1 MNVYRLWDEEKKPF
15 YKESNVQEY
24 EAENWGT
31 RCAFNVTEPTLTVY
45 PANREN
51 FGCGVVILPGG
62 GYTAEAIDSE
72 GHDVAHALAAQG
84 VTAAVLKYRL
94 PNPQTSDQP
103 QFVPVTDT
111 RRAFK
116 LLRQMAEK
124 YGLDRNKIG
133 VLGFSAG
140 SHLATVTSLWKSS
153 DAAENPDFSG
163 LIYGTTNLSDENLKW
178 LEESLYFRK
187 LTDAELA
194 QNRLLNLVTNETP
207 PAFLV
212 HAYDDNVCKVEESTL
227 YAEKLFEH
235 GVPVEMHLFPKG
247 GHGFGLGRTED
258 GTNQWLQLFVNWL
271 KSSA

>member
-1 MNVYRLWDEEKKPF
+1 
-15 YKESNVQEY
+15 
-24 EAENWGT
+24 
-31 RCAFNVTEPTLTVY
+31 
-45 PANREN
+45 
-51 FGCGVVILPGG
+51 
-62 GYTAEAIDSE
+62 
-72 GHDVAHALAAQG
+72 
-84 VTAAVLKYRL
+84 
-94 PNPQTSDQP
+94 
-103 QFVPVTDT
+103 
-111 RRAFK
+111 
-116 LLRQMAEK
+116 
-124 YGLDRNKIG
+124 
-133 VLGFSAG
+133 
-140 SHLATVTSLWKSS
+140 
-153 DAAENPDFSG
+153 
-163 LIYGTTNLSDENLKW
+163 LKW